1 MLTILGEN
9 ASIPHLLPE
18 NFPLSKSLGERLR
31 GVSESLHNG
40 RGFAVL
46 RGLDPARY
54 SDRENV
60 ALFVGLSG
68 YVGDKRGFK
77 LSKYRKH
84 STFSKSTL
92 IQPQITCTTAR
103 NQAKIHPGSCLHTY
117 RSQWYEQEPPST
129 AHKVRTDTYR
139 LSTRMSVAETI
150 LLYMFRA
157 RAVKVAESSSRA
169 SGKSTTGCLKN
180 THDISSS

>member
-68 YVGDKRGFK
+68 HVGDKRGFK
-77 LSKYRKH
+77 LSKCRKH
-84 STFSKSTL
+84 SSTFSKLFL

-117 RSQWYEQEPPST
+117 RSQWYEQESPFARVLHTKHVLIRIGFPHGCRWRRQSCSICSEHEQPRWQNPP
-129 AHKVRTDTYR
+129 
-139 LSTRMSVAETI
+139 LE
-150 LLYMFRA
+150 LLA
-157 RAVKVAESSSRA
+157 NLQQDA
-169 SGKSTTGCLKN
+169 
-180 THDISSS
+180 